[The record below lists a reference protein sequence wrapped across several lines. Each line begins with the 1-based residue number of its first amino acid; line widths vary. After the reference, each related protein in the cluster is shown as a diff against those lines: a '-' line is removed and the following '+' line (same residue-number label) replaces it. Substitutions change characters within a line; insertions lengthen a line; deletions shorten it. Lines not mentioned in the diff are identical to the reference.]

1 MATSIQNEGRA
12 LVVAKQVSEKMTSQS
27 GVMEMA
33 FWAGLALGGLSALAL
48 VATYLLKYGAG
59 GH

>member
-1 MATSIQNEGRA
+1 
-12 LVVAKQVSEKMTSQS
+12 MTSQS